1 MPLCSKCGKGI
12 RFIKRT
18 GAKALMVNDNPVY
31 FIPNED
37 GIYYVQT
44 NGTMRRGNV
53 ASDGIKGFT
62 LHEC

>member
-1 MPLCSKCGKGI
+1 
-12 RFIKRT
+12 
-18 GAKALMVNDNPVY
+18 MVNDNPVY